1 MYLLKYTIPAL
12 FLTSVPANCLR
23 IWDRHSTQQSLL
35 PQSQSQSQFQSQPQ
49 PQSHPLENPDCNGS
63 GIADPDRDCNGSGIV
78 NPYPDPPS
86 HGPDKTREGFLFD
99 NPSTDCAYV
108 TQMHIW
114 DAFKSLEKDMSK
126 LFTLIHRN
134 VSFTVM
140 GNHPIAGHYADL
152 MHFYVNALRRVSVLF
167 LDHAEKFEIHPRAIH
182 GGCGSRWSVAEV
194 NFRGVMNSGTLFSFL
209 SSLFFLSF
217 LFFSLYL

>member
-1 MYLLKYTIPAL
+1 MYLLKYTIPTL
-12 FLTSVPANCLR
+12 LLTNVPANCLR

-35 PQSQSQSQFQSQPQ
+35 PQSQSQS
-49 PQSHPLENPDCNGS
+49 QSHPLENPDCNGS

-209 SSLFFLSF
+209 SPLVFLSF